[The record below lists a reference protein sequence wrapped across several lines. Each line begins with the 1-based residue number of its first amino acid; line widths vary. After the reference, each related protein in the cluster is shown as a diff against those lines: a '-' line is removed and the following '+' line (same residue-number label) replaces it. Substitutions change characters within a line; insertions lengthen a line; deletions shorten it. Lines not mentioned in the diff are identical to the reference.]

1 MIRARKRFGQ
11 HWLRSESV
19 LAQIIAAAE
28 LHTGDRVLEIGPG
41 RGALTRPLLASG
53 AEVIAVELDRD
64 LCGQLQRQLG
74 SERFQLIAGDILRLD
89 LAPLGCNKVVANIP
103 YNITG
108 PLLGHLLGSIARPRR
123 PAFERLVLLVQK
135 EIGDRLMASP
145 ASKAYGALS
154 VRVQFLATCEKVC
167 AVPPRAFQPPPKV
180 DSVVICLRPH
190 GTLPRV
196 RSPQWLETLL
206 KQGFA
211 TRRKMLANAL
221 KSLVEPDQV
230 RQALLQL
237 GRDVNS
243 RAEALSLEDWLA
255 LSELLQQP
263 HQDQQN
269 PQPTTGGSTNG

>member
-28 LHTGDRVLEIGPG
+28 LHAGDRVLEIGPG

-53 AEVIAVELDRD
+53 AEVVAVELDRD
-64 LCGQLQRQLG
+64 LCGQLQRQFG
-74 SERFQLIAGDILRLD
+74 GERFQLIEGDILRLD
-89 LAPLGCNKVVANIP
+89 LGPLGCNKVVANIP

-123 PAFERLVLLVQK
+123 PPFERLILLVQK
-135 EIGDRLMASP
+135 EIGDRLMAAP
-145 ASKAYGALS
+145 GSKAYGALS
-154 VRVQFLATCEKVC
+154 VRAQFLATCEKVC
-167 AVPPRAFQPPPKV
+167 TVPPRAFQPPPKV
-180 DSVVICLRPH
+180 DSVVVCLRPH
-190 GTLPRV
+190 AILPRV

-255 LSELLQQP
+255 LSEFLQQP
-263 HQDQQN
+263 HQDQQDA
-269 PQPTTGGSTNG
+269 QPTTGRRANG

>member
-28 LHTGDRVLEIGPG
+28 LHAGDRVLEIGPG

-53 AEVIAVELDRD
+53 AEVVAVELDRD
-64 LCGQLQRQLG
+64 LCGQLQRQFRD
-74 SERFQLIAGDILRLD
+74 ERFQLIAGDILQLD
-89 LAPLGCNKVVANIP
+89 LAPLECNKVVANIP

-108 PLLGHLLGSIARPRR
+108 PLLVHLLGTISRPRR
-123 PAFERLVLLVQK
+123 PAFERLILLVQK
-135 EIGDRLMASP
+135 EIGDRLMAAP
-145 ASKAYGALS
+145 GSKAYGALS
-154 VRVQFLATCEKVC
+154 VRGQFLATCEKVC
-167 AVPPRAFQPPPKV
+167 AVPPHAFQPPPKV

-190 GTLPRV
+190 ATLPKV

-230 RQALLQL
+230 RQALRQL

-255 LSELLQQP
+255 LSEILQQR
-263 HQDQQN
+263 QQN
-269 PQPTTGGSTNG
+269 QQDPQPAAGGSPKG

>member
-1 MIRARKRFGQ
+1 MSRARKRFGQ

-28 LHTGDRVLEIGPG
+28 LHAGDRVLEIGPG
-41 RGALTRPLLASG
+41 RGALTQPLLASG
-53 AEVIAVELDRD
+53 AEVVAVELDRD
-64 LCGQLQRQLG
+64 LCGQLQRQFG
-74 SERFQLIAGDILRLD
+74 GERFQLIEGDILRLD
-89 LAPLGCNKVVANIP
+89 LAPLECNKVVANIP

-135 EIGDRLMASP
+135 EIGDRLMAVP
-145 ASKAYGALS
+145 GSKAYGALS
-154 VRVQFLATCEKVC
+154 VRVQFLARCEKVC

-180 DSVVICLRPH
+180 DSVVICLQPH
-190 GTLPRV
+190 ATLPKV

-221 KSLVEPDQV
+221 KSLAEPGQV

-237 GRDVNS
+237 GRDANS
-243 RAEALSLEDWLA
+243 RAEALSLQDWLT
-255 LSELLQQP
+255 LSEVLQQR
-263 HQDQQN
+263 QQN
-269 PQPTTGGSTNG
+269 QQDPQPPTGRSASG

>member
-1 MIRARKRFGQ
+1 MRARKRFGQ

-28 LHTGDRVLEIGPG
+28 LHAGDRILEIGPG

-53 AEVIAVELDRD
+53 AEVVAVELDRD
-64 LCGQLQRQLG
+64 LCGQLQRQFG

-108 PLLGHLLGSIARPRR
+108 PLLGHLLGSIARPHR
-123 PAFERLVLLVQK
+123 PAFERLILLVQK
-135 EIGDRLMASP
+135 EIGDRLMATP
-145 ASKAYGALS
+145 GSKAYGALS

-190 GTLPRV
+190 ATLPRV

-269 PQPTTGGSTNG
+269 PQPTTGGSANG

>member
-28 LHTGDRVLEIGPG
+28 LHAGDRVLEIGPG

-53 AEVIAVELDRD
+53 AEVVAVELDRD
-64 LCGQLQRQLG
+64 LCGQLQRQFG
-74 SERFQLIAGDILRLD
+74 GERFQLIEGDILRLD
-89 LAPLGCNKVVANIP
+89 LGPLGCNKVVANIP

-123 PAFERLVLLVQK
+123 PPFERLILLVQK
-135 EIGDRLMASP
+135 EIGDRLMAVP
-145 ASKAYGALS
+145 GSKAYGALS
-154 VRVQFLATCEKVC
+154 VRAQFLATCEKVC

-180 DSVVICLRPH
+180 DSVVVCLRPH
-190 GTLPRV
+190 AILPRV

-255 LSELLQQP
+255 LSEFLQQP
-263 HQDQQN
+263 HQDQQDA
-269 PQPTTGGSTNG
+269 QPTTGRSANG